1 VTFLAPY
8 RFGLTLLSQNCWQ
21 LSMIIQADF
30 VKYESVLLSSWHMQQ
45 EEFINIRRLIASKNP
60 RLLKWLPGFLLRYI
74 ERVVHQKDVNYFL
87 NKYQST
93 NQDFCTDV
101 LTEIGVNYTIE
112 GIENIPKDGKCVI
125 VMNHPLGGMDA
136 MILVDALKNHRTDLK
151 FIVNDLLLNLGRLN
165 ELFVG
170 VNKHGKNSSQSIQ
183 KVNDLFASENCV
195 CIFPAGLVSRRKKGL
210 IRDLT
215 WKKTFVRQSKLN
227 DQVIIPVFIDGH
239 LSNWFYNL
247 SNFRQFLGI
256 KANIEMFYLVDEL
269 YKQKGLTVAITV
281 GKPILANTL
290 SDDKSDSTHAEW
302 FRNHIY
308 TLND

>member
-125 VMNHPLGGMDA
+125 VMNHPLGGLDA

-256 KANIEMFYLVDEL
+256 SGCA
-269 YKQKGLTVAITV
+269 
-281 GKPILANTL
+281 P
-290 SDDKSDSTHAEW
+290 
-302 FRNHIY
+302 
-308 TLND
+308 